1 MNTSLSA
8 STASCLGILLGGG
21 LLFPMVHAAQAADA
35 APASAQAVQP
45 LQAVCAKCH
54 NLQIIMSS
62 PRSYSDWKYTV
73 QQMVD
78 LGAQGTDEQFDDIM
92 DYLHRNLT
100 TIDVNL
106 ADVSELEIV
115 LNVPESVAQN
125 IVARRNTQRFISLA
139 DLKSVPGLDA
149 STIDQKAKLISF

>member
-1 MNTSLSA
+1 M
-8 STASCLGILLGGG
+8 ASCLGIFLGGG
-21 LLFPMVHAAQAADA
+21 FLFLMDHAAQAADA
-35 APASAQAVQP
+35 APASAQAEPP

-54 NLQIIMSS
+54 NLQMILSS

-100 TIDVNL
+100 TIDVNI

-115 LNVPESVAQN
+115 LNVPESIAQN
-125 IVARRNTQRFISLA
+125 IVARRNTQKFTSLA
-139 DLKSVPGLDA
+139 DLKSVPGIDA